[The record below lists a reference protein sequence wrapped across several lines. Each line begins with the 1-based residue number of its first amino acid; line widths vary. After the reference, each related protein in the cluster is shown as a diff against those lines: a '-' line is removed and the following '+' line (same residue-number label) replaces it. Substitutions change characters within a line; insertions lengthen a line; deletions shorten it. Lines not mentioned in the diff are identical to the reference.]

1 MIFLFEMEPGRPRPP
16 PMETDMTLKETLD
29 LSAQKHGDKTLM
41 KFKRAGQWQTLSY
54 RQFLALVRNV
64 AEALVRSGHV
74 RPGDRVA
81 LLGANSPE
89 WCAIHYA
96 ITGLAATAV
105 PIDVKLQ
112 DQEVTHIL
120 SDSGAAVLLMDST
133 SDANIYGLAD
143 RCPALRHIILFG
155 DRKPELVNGKTRGIQ
170 LHDFDQ
176 ILAATQAGA
185 KGHGA
190 AYDRFHPKDD
200 DVASFIYTSGTTG
213 RQKGAMLTHRN
224 FTANYRQIDDAID
237 IFPDDNFMV
246 ILPLHHS
253 FAFTVCLVT
262 PVASGTSMSFVESL
276 RTVGENIR
284 ETSPT
289 IVPAV
294 PLLLEKMYNKL
305 KAGVQAKP
313 AARVLWTLGV
323 RGPVRN
329 GIREKLGGRIR
340 LMISGGAPA
349 DPLMLKGL
357 EDLGLKA
364 REGYGI
370 TECAPV
376 LTLTPFDAPI
386 RPGSCGKPIPGVE
399 IRVVDANAEGVGEL
413 AAKGDNVMKGYFNNP
428 AATADVFRDGWFLTG
443 DLGYIDA
450 DGYVFITGRKKALIV
465 NREGKNI
472 YPEEVELQINQ
483 SPLILESVVLGYR
496 DPGEAVGEHVGAII
510 VPDEEGIAALE
521 ASDKRKYSEKE
532 IEDRLRAEVKKQVA
546 ALAEYK
552 HPRRIRIR
560 WEEFNKTS
568 TGKIKRYLY
577 AMNEAVVD

>member
-1 MIFLFEMEPGRPRPP
+1 
-16 PMETDMTLKETLD
+16 MTLKETLER
-29 LSAQKHGDKTLM
+29 SVQKHGDKVLM
-41 KFKRAGQWQTLSY
+41 KFKRDGAWQTRTY
-54 RQFLALVRNV
+54 REFLDQVRNV
-64 AEALVRSGHV
+64 AEALVRFGHV

-96 ITGLAATAV
+96 ITGLAAVAV

-112 DQEVTHIL
+112 GQEITHVL
-120 SDSGAAVLLMDST
+120 SDSGAAVLLMDSAGE
-133 SDANIYGLAD
+133 ANVVDLAG
-143 RCPALRHIILFG
+143 RCPALRHMVLYG
-155 DRKPELVNGKTRGIQ
+155 AQKPELDNGKLRGIQ
-170 LHDFDQ
+170 LHDFDAV
-176 ILAATQAGA
+176 LAATQAQA
-185 KGHGA
+185 DGHDA

-213 RQKGAMLTHRN
+213 RQKGAMLTHGN
-224 FTANYRQIDDAID
+224 FTANFRQLDGAID

-262 PVASGTSMSFVESL
+262 PIASGTQMSFVESL
-276 RTVGENIR
+276 RTIGENIR

-294 PLLLEKMYNKL
+294 PLLLEKVYNKL
-305 KAGVQAKP
+305 LAGIQAKP
-313 AARVLWTLGV
+313 AARVLWALGV
-323 RGPVRN
+323 RNPVRK
-329 GIREKLGGRIR
+329 GILEKLGGRIR

-349 DPLMLKGL
+349 DPIMLKGL

-399 IRVVDANAEGVGEL
+399 MRVVAPNAEGVGEL
-413 AAKGDNVMKGYFNNP
+413 AAKGDNVMKGYYNNP
-428 AATADVFRDGWFLTG
+428 AATEEVFQDGWFLTG

-450 DGYVFITGRKKALIV
+450 DGYVFITGRRKALIV

-472 YPEEVELQINQ
+472 YPEEVEQQINR
-483 SPLILESVVLGYR
+483 SPCILESIVLGYR
-496 DPGEAVGEHVGAII
+496 PPGETVGEQVGVI
-510 VPDEEGIAALE
+510 VVPREEGIAALE
-521 ASDKRKYSEKE
+521 AAAKRKFTEQE
-532 IEDRLRAEVKKQVA
+532 IEERLRAEVKKQVA
-546 ALAEYK
+546 AIAEYK
-552 HPRRIRIR
+552 RPRRIQIR
-560 WEEFNKTS
+560 WEEFSKTS

-577 AMNEAVVD
+577 AMSEAPVE

>member
-1 MIFLFEMEPGRPRPP
+1 
-16 PMETDMTLKETLD
+16 MTLKETLEH
-29 LSAQKHGDKTLM
+29 SAQKHGEKVLM
-41 KFKRAGQWQTLSY
+41 KFKRDGEWKALTY
-54 RQFLALVRNV
+54 RQFLAQVRNV
-64 AEALVRSGHV
+64 AEALARTCHV

-81 LLGANSPE
+81 LLAANSPE

-105 PIDVKLQ
+105 PVDVKLQ

-133 SDANIYGLAD
+133 SEANVYGLAE
-143 RCPALRHIILFG
+143 RCPALRHVVLFG
-155 DRKPELVNGKTRGIQ
+155 DRKPELDNGKTRGIQ
-170 LHDFDQ
+170 LHDFDKL
-176 ILAATQAGA
+176 LAETKAQSA
-185 KGHGA
+185 GHGA
-190 AYDRFHPKDD
+190 AYDRHDPKES
-200 DVASFIYTSGTTG
+200 DVASYIYTSGTTG
-213 RQKGAMLTHRN
+213 RQKGAMLTHGN
-224 FTANYRQIDDAID
+224 FTGNFRSIDAAIE
-237 IFPDDNFMV
+237 IRPDDNFMV

-262 PVASGTSMSFVESL
+262 PIASGTQMSFVESL

-289 IVPAV
+289 LIPAV
-294 PLLLEKMYNKL
+294 PLLLEKVYNKL
-305 KAGVQAKP
+305 LAGIKANR
-313 AARVLWTLGV
+313 AANVLWTLGI
-323 RGPVRN
+323 RGPVRK
-329 GIREKLGGRIR
+329 GILEKLGGRVR

-357 EDLGLKA
+357 EELGLKA

-376 LTLTPFDAPI
+376 LSLTPIDAPI
-386 RPGSCGKPIPGVE
+386 RPGSCGKVLPYVE
-399 IRVVDANAEGVGEL
+399 MKVFDANAEGVGEL
-413 AAKGDNVMKGYFNNP
+413 AAKGDNVMKGYYNNP
-428 AATADVFRDGWFLTG
+428 SATEAVFRDGWFLTG
-443 DLGYIDA
+443 DLGYIDS
-450 DGYVFITGRKKALIV
+450 DNYVYITGRKKALIV

-496 DPGEAVGEHVGAII
+496 PPGEAVGEQVGAIV

-521 ASDKRKYSEKE
+521 AAEKRKFSEQE
-532 IEDRLRAEVKKQVA
+532 IEARLRAEVKKQVE
-546 ALAEYK
+546 ALADYK
-552 HPRRIRIR
+552 HPRRIQIR
-560 WEEFNKTS
+560 WEEFSKTS

-577 AMNEAVVD
+577 AMSETNVD

>member
-1 MIFLFEMEPGRPRPP
+1 
-16 PMETDMTLKETLD
+16 MTLKETLER
-29 LSAQKHGDKTLM
+29 SAQKYGDQVLM
-41 KFKRAGQWQTLSY
+41 KFKREGAWKTLTY
-54 RQFLALVRNV
+54 RQFLATVRNV
-64 AEALVRSGHV
+64 AEVLVRSCHV

-81 LLGANSPE
+81 LMGANSPE

-105 PIDVKLQ
+105 PVDVKLQ
-112 DQEVTHIL
+112 EQEVTHIL
-120 SDSGAAVLLMDST
+120 SDSAASVLFMDSAAET
-133 SDANIYGLAD
+133 RILDVSV
-143 RCPALRHIILFG
+143 RCPNLRHIILFG
-155 DRKPELVNGKTRGIQ
+155 AQKPELDNGKTRGIQ
-170 LHDFDQ
+170 LHDFDKA
-176 ILAATQAGA
+176 LAETRAFAT
-185 KGHGA
+185 GHAA
-190 AYDRFHPKDD
+190 AYDRFQPKDSD
-200 DVASFIYTSGTTG
+200 IASYIYTSGTTG
-213 RQKGAMLTHRN
+213 RQKGAMLTHGN
-224 FTANYRQIDDAID
+224 FTANFKSIDAAIE
-237 IFPDDNFMV
+237 IRPDDNFMV

-262 PVASGTSMSFVESL
+262 PIASGVQMSFVESL

-289 IVPAV
+289 LIPAV
-294 PLLLEKMYNKL
+294 PLLLEKVYNKL
-305 KAGVQAKP
+305 LAGIKANRMANL
-313 AARVLWTLGV
+313 LWTLGI
-323 RGPVRN
+323 RGPVRK
-329 GIREKLGGRIR
+329 GILEKLGGRVR

-357 EDLGLKA
+357 EELGLTA

-376 LTLTPFDAPI
+376 LSLTPIDAPI
-386 RPGSCGKPIPGVE
+386 RPGSCGKILPFIQMCVLN
-399 IRVVDANAEGVGEL
+399 ANSEGVGEL
-413 AAKGDNVMKGYFNNP
+413 AAKGDNVMKGYYNNP

-450 DGYVFITGRKKALIV
+450 DNYVYITGRKKALIV

-496 DPGEAVGEHVGAII
+496 PPGEAVGEQVGVIV
-510 VPDEEGIAALE
+510 VPDEEGIAAIE
-521 ASDKRKYSEKE
+521 AAEKRKLSEKE
-532 IEDRLRAEVKKQVA
+532 IEARLRAEVKKQVA
-546 ALAEYK
+546 ALADYK
-552 HPRRIRIR
+552 HPRRVQIR

-577 AMNEAVVD
+577 AMSEAAE

>member
-1 MIFLFEMEPGRPRPP
+1 
-16 PMETDMTLKETLD
+16 MTLKETLEHA
-29 LSAQKHGDKTLM
+29 AQKNGDKVLM
-41 KFKRAGQWQTLSY
+41 KFKRGGEWKTLAY
-54 RQFLALVRNV
+54 REFLALVRNV
-64 AEALVRSGHV
+64 AEVLARTGHI

-81 LLGANSPE
+81 LMGANSPE

-96 ITGLAATAV
+96 ITGLAAIAV

-112 DQEVTHIL
+112 GQEISHIL
-120 SDSGAAVLLMDST
+120 SDSGAALLLMDAAGE
-133 SDANIYGLAD
+133 ANIVELAE
-143 RCPALRHIILFG
+143 RCPALRHIVLFG
-155 DRKPELVNGKTRGIQ
+155 DRKPELGNGKTRGIQ
-170 LHDFDQ
+170 LHDFDKL
-176 ILAATQAGA
+176 LAETKAQAA
-185 KGHGA
+185 GHGA
-190 AYDRFHPKDD
+190 AYDRFQPKETDI
-200 DVASFIYTSGTTG
+200 AAYIYTSGTTG
-213 RQKGAMLTHRN
+213 RQKGAMLTHLN
-224 FTANYRQIDDAID
+224 FTANFRSIDAAID
-237 IFPDDNFMV
+237 ILPDDNFMV

-262 PVASGTSMSFVESL
+262 PIAAGVQMSFVESL

-289 IVPAV
+289 LIPAV
-294 PLLLEKMYNKL
+294 PLLLEKVYNKL
-305 KAGVQAKP
+305 LAGIKANRMAN
-313 AARVLWTLGV
+313 VLWSLGL
-323 RGPVRN
+323 RNPVRK
-329 GIREKLGGRIR
+329 GIMEKLGGRVR

-357 EDLGLKA
+357 EDLGLRA

-370 TECAPV
+370 TECSPV
-376 LTLTPFDAPI
+376 LTLSPYDQPI
-386 RPGSCGKPIPGVE
+386 RPGSCGKVLPFVE
-399 IRVVDANAEGVGEL
+399 MCVFGANSEGVGEL
-413 AAKGDNVMKGYFNNP
+413 AAKGENVMKGYYNQP
-428 AATADVFRDGWFLTG
+428 GATEDVFRDGWFLTG

-496 DPGEAVGEHVGAII
+496 DPGEAVGEHVGVIV

-521 ASDKRKYSEKE
+521 ASEKRKFSEKE
-532 IEDRLRAEVKKQVA
+532 IEARLRAEVKKQVA
-546 ALAEYK
+546 ALADYK

-560 WEEFNKTS
+560 WEEFSKTS

-577 AMNEAVVD
+577 AMNEAPVD

>member
-1 MIFLFEMEPGRPRPP
+1 
-16 PMETDMTLKETLD
+16 MTLKETLER
-29 LSAQKHGDKTLM
+29 SAQKYGDKILM
-41 KFKRAGQWQTLSY
+41 KFKRDGEWKTYSY
-54 RQFLALVRNV
+54 RDFLFQVRNV
-64 AEALVRSGHV
+64 AEVLSRTCHV

-81 LLGANSPE
+81 LMGANSPE

-96 ITGLAATAV
+96 ITGLAAVAV
-105 PIDVKLQ
+105 SIDVKLQ
-112 DQEVTHIL
+112 EQEVSHIL
-120 SDSGAAVLLMDST
+120 SDSGASVLFMDSAAET
-133 SDANIYGLAD
+133 RILDFAG
-143 RCPALRHIILFG
+143 RCPNLRHIVLFG
-155 DRKPELVNGKTRGIQ
+155 DRKPELDNGKTRGIQ
-170 LHDFDQ
+170 LHDFEKV
-176 ILAATQAGA
+176 LAETKAQAE
-185 KGHGA
+185 GHGA
-190 AYDRFHPKDD
+190 AYDRFHPKEDG
-200 DVASFIYTSGTTG
+200 VASFIYTSGTTG

-224 FTANYRQIDDAID
+224 FTANYRQIDAAID
-237 IFPDDNFMV
+237 IYPDDNFMV

-262 PVASGTSMSFVESL
+262 PIASGTQMSFVESL

-294 PLLLEKMYNKL
+294 PLLLEKVYNKL
-305 KAGVQAKP
+305 KAGIQAKP
-313 AARVLWTLGV
+313 AARVLWALGV
-323 RGPVRN
+323 RNPVRK
-329 GIREKLGGRIR
+329 GIAEKLGGRIR
-340 LMISGGAPA
+340 MLISGGAPA

-357 EDLGLKA
+357 EDLGLRA

-370 TECAPV
+370 TECSPV
-376 LTLTPFDAPI
+376 LSLTPIDAPI
-386 RPGSCGKPIPGVE
+386 RPGSCGKPLPGVE
-399 IRVVDANAEGVGEL
+399 MKVLDANAEGVGEL
-413 AAKGDNVMKGYFNNP
+413 AAKGDNVMKGYYNNP

-483 SPLILESVVLGYR
+483 SPLVLESVVLGYR
-496 DPGEAVGEHVGAII
+496 PAGEAVGEQVGVIV

-521 ASDKRKYSEKE
+521 AAEKRKFSEAE
-532 IEDRLRAEVKKQVA
+532 IEARLRAEVKKQVA
-546 ALAEYK
+546 ALADYK
-552 HPRRIRIR
+552 HPRRVQIR

-577 AMNEAVVD
+577 AMMDSAPE

>member
-1 MIFLFEMEPGRPRPP
+1 
-16 PMETDMTLKETLD
+16 MTLKETLER
-29 LSAQKHGDKTLM
+29 SVQKHGDKVLM
-41 KFKRAGQWQTLSY
+41 KFKRDGAWQTRTY
-54 RQFLALVRNV
+54 REFLDQVRNV
-64 AEALVRSGHV
+64 AEALVRFGHV

-96 ITGLAATAV
+96 ITGLAAVAV

-112 DQEVTHIL
+112 GQEITHVL
-120 SDSGAAVLLMDST
+120 SDSGAAVLLMDSAGE
-133 SDANIYGLAD
+133 ANVVDLAG
-143 RCPALRHIILFG
+143 RCPALRHMVLYG
-155 DRKPELVNGKTRGIQ
+155 AQKPELDNGKLRGIQ
-170 LHDFDQ
+170 LHDFDAV
-176 ILAATQAGA
+176 LAATQAQA
-185 KGHGA
+185 DGHDA

-213 RQKGAMLTHRN
+213 RQKGAMLTHGN
-224 FTANYRQIDDAID
+224 FTANFRQLDGAIY

-262 PVASGTSMSFVESL
+262 PIASGTQMSFVESL
-276 RTVGENIR
+276 RTIGENIR

-294 PLLLEKMYNKL
+294 PLLLEKVYNKL
-305 KAGVQAKP
+305 LAGIQAKP
-313 AARVLWTLGV
+313 AARVLWALGV
-323 RGPVRN
+323 RNPVRK
-329 GIREKLGGRIR
+329 GILEKLGGRIR

-349 DPLMLKGL
+349 DPIMLKGL

-399 IRVVDANAEGVGEL
+399 MRVVAPNAEGVGEL
-413 AAKGDNVMKGYFNNP
+413 AAKGDNVMKGYYNNP
-428 AATADVFRDGWFLTG
+428 AATEEVFQDGWFLTG

-450 DGYVFITGRKKALIV
+450 DGYVFITGRRKALIV

-472 YPEEVELQINQ
+472 YPEEVEQQINR
-483 SPLILESVVLGYR
+483 SPCILESIVLGYR
-496 DPGEAVGEHVGAII
+496 PPGETVGEQVGVI
-510 VPDEEGIAALE
+510 VVPREEGIAALE
-521 ASDKRKYSEKE
+521 AAAKRKFTEQE
-532 IEDRLRAEVKKQVA
+532 IEERLRAEVKKQVA
-546 ALAEYK
+546 AIAEYK
-552 HPRRIRIR
+552 RPRRIQIR
-560 WEEFNKTS
+560 WEEFSKTS

-577 AMNEAVVD
+577 AMSEAPVE